1 MANMFGITIQIGKDK
16 KEALEYYLLS
26 GGSTLQSEVEKYLL
40 ALYDEKVPKDVRDFI
55 ESKNKPQRG
64 SDKPNQNAKKEG

>member
-26 GGSTLQSEVEKYLL
+26 SGSTLQSEVEKYLL
-40 ALYDEKVPKDVRDFI
+40 AVYDEKVPKDVRDFI
-55 ESKNKPQRG
+55 ESKSKSHRG
-64 SDKPNQNAKKEG
+64 SNKPNQNVKKEG